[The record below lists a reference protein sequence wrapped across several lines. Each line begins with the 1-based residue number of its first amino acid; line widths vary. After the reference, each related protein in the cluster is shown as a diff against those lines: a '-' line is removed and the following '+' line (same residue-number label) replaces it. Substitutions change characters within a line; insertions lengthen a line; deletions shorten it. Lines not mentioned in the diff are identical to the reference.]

1 MKVWVPVNSTSNINS
16 FSKKKKLVVLI
27 SLIVEYNIW
36 IWHKINST
44 YSTPSNKIN
53 GTYSTPFSVCIIM
66 IF

>member
-1 MKVWVPVNSTSNINS
+1 MKVWVPINSTSNINS
-16 FSKKKKLVVLI
+16 FSKKKLVVLI
-27 SLIVEYNIW
+27 SLIVEYNIR